1 MLQPRNASPTLIQY
15 RRRMM
20 EQIKIKQIKKDESNE
35 NLSTSQSYLVLELFT
50 KPSPEW
56 NEAFDQ
62 NAVSAK
68 TKTFETALCD
78 NSLIYIKYK
87 KSAKRDEVFNQIEAL
102 VNETNQ
108 EQNDFNSWIDKTN
121 IRLAGQ

>member
-1 MLQPRNASPTLIQY
+1 
-15 RRRMM
+15 M
-20 EQIKIKQIKKDESNE
+20 EQIKIKQINKERSNE
-35 NLSTSQSYLVLELFT
+35 NSSATQSYLVLELST

-56 NEAFDQ
+56 IEAFDQ
-62 NAVSAK
+62 NATSAK
-68 TKTFETALCD
+68 TKTFDTANCD
-78 NSLIYIKYK
+78 NNLIHIKYK

-121 IRLAGQ
+121 ARLAGQ